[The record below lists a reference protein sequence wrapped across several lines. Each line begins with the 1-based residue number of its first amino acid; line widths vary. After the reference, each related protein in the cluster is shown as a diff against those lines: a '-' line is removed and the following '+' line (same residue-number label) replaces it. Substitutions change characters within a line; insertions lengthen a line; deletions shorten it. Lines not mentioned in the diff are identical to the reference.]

1 MGMKKEPANWI
12 GLLLILTIV
21 AVITLAIHAVR

>member
-1 MGMKKEPANWI
+1 MKKEPANWI
-12 GLLLILTIV
+12 GLLLILAIV